1 MWLALSCRRML
12 WHFRLQVCAWQAST
26 RFHVRGFGCF
36 HVRYCVTE
44 IVEGT
49 PGKKQESHL
58 MTHVINEVEAE
69 LSAEDPAANPSFGDT
84 ITGAGLR
91 CISANILLL

>member
-1 MWLALSCRRML
+1 ML
-12 WHFRLQVCAWQAST
+12 LHFRLRVRVWHAST
-26 RFHVRGFGCF
+26 RFNLRGVRCF
-36 HVRYCVTE
+36 HVLYYVTE
-44 IVEGT
+44 IVEWDT
-49 PGKKQESHL
+49 GKKQESHL